1 MTNYHVYHY
10 FSSFTFIYFIT
21 VAMCVRVWD
30 QVIVHGYRQVID
42 QMIRELFTFHL
53 NSILY
58 KWRVE
63 SI

>member
-10 FSSFTFIYFIT
+10 FSSFTFIYFTT
-21 VAMCVRVWD
+21 VAKCVRVWD

-63 SI
+63 ST

>member
-1 MTNYHVYHY
+1 
-10 FSSFTFIYFIT
+10 
-21 VAMCVRVWD
+21 MCVRVWD
-30 QVIVHGYRQVID
+30 QVIVHSYRQVID

-58 KWRVE
+58 KWKVE